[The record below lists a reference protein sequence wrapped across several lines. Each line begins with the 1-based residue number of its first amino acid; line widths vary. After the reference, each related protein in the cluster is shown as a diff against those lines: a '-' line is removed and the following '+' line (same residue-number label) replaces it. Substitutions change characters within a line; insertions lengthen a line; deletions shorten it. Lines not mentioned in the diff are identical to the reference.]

1 MHKASSHF
9 FFCIFIANGKIP
21 EGEDEEAAMKWLF

>member
-1 MHKASSHF
+1 LLVCSSSLLH
-9 FFCIFIANGKIP
+9 ISIANGKIP